1 MHKAS
6 CPLHNLQRAWNRL
19 NWKARAVLSQT
30 NSPHRNSSL
39 HNKKHK
45 HQPALTT
52 QNSDMKTKIIT
63 GITCVATAAL
73 VLNLSACGNKSLDF
87 RNAQIVNGKVYAEG
101 ANEPFSGKL
110 TNVPNGVILDN
121 LGSFAK
127 FSNVVRKS
135 LPQLDVGPARASSLA
150 YFYSGAR
157 ETVGVFCDTEIRNGL
172 LDGSTTCSTANTQNV
187 LLAMKFSSGK
197 LDGKLTSYVPGGNN
211 QVISEVAF
219 VDGQPDGTQEIFSPS
234 TKKRVHVI
242 HWDKGL
248 PIGAEEGFD
257 ENTGNRILQAT
268 YVNGQLDGPFTRY
281 AAESGQVTMK
291 ATFSGGKQLGLQE
304 GFDPESGRLI
314 SRADFVDGKLQG
326 IAQRWD
332 NSGKLIFEHE
342 YRDGQTVPDSEQV
355 NDCLAHKLSAYE
367 RTSTNLWTPD
377 QREMWHAECRNGEA
391 ANQNIAANAAAKST
405 GSKPSC
411 VDRWTSA
418 FRKEN
423 GDDAI
428 VTVDQLGEWKS
439 WCEQGKLPS

>member
-1 MHKAS
+1 M
-6 CPLHNLQRAWNRL
+6 N
-19 NWKARAVLSQT
+19 T
-30 NSPHRNSSL
+30 
-39 HNKKHK
+39 
-45 HQPALTT
+45 
-52 QNSDMKTKIIT
+52 DMKTKIIP
-63 GITCVATAAL
+63 GITFVATAAL

-110 TNVPNGVILDN
+110 TNVPNGAILDN

-127 FSNVVRKS
+127 FSNVVRKT
-135 LPQLDVGPARASSLA
+135 LPQLDVGPARAASLA

-157 ETVGVFCDTEIRNGL
+157 ETVGVFCDAEVRNGL
-172 LDGSTTCSTANTQNV
+172 LDGATTCSTANTQNV
-187 LLAMKFSSGK
+187 LLTMKFSSGK

-242 HWDKGL
+242 HWDKGVL
-248 PIGAEEGFD
+248 TGTEEGFD
-257 ENTGNRILQAT
+257 ENTGNRILQAG
-268 YVNGQLDGPFTRY
+268 YVSGQLDGPVTRY
-281 AAESGQVTMK
+281 SPNGDQVTMK
-291 ATFSGGKQLGLQE
+291 MTFRSGKQVGLQE
-304 GFDPESGRLI
+304 GFDPQSGRLI
-314 SRADFVDGKLQG
+314 SRAEFVDGKLQG

-342 YRDGQTVPDSEQV
+342 YRDGQAVLDSDQV

-367 RTSTNLWTPD
+367 RTSQTSWMPD
-377 QREMWHAECRNGEA
+377 QREMWHAECRHSVA
-391 ANQNIAANAAAKST
+391 ATQNVAANAQAQST
-405 GSKPSC
+405 GSKPNC
-411 VDRWTSA
+411 VDGWTSA

-423 GDDAI
+423 GGDAI